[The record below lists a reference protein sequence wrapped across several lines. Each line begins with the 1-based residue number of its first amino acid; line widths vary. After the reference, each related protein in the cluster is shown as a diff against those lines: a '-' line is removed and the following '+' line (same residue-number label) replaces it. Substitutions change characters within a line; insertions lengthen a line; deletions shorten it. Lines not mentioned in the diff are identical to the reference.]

1 MGEPT
6 DGDRW
11 LLPEGVDEVLP
22 PRARALERLRRAL
35 LDLFHLAG
43 FELVDPPLLE
53 FVDSLTVAGGAEL
66 DLQTFKV
73 VDQYTGRMMGLR
85 PDITAQV
92 ARIDARSL
100 QQPGPA
106 RLCYAGPVFR
116 ARPEGLFPFR
126 TPERVGAELYGVPG
140 PEGDAEVLALM
151 GAVLEAVDAGP
162 VVLELGHVGLCRVLL
177 EVAAPE
183 DRERAVF
190 DALQR
195 KATADLDSLL
205 ASVGDPWA
213 SALKLLPKLYGDAS
227 VLKTAEQILAPCTRR
242 WGRLWR
248 SFEPSP
254 RRSRSGPR
262 GFRSPSILLNCTAMP
277 ITPVPFFS
285 AYAGQQGS
293 AVARGGRYDSI
304 GGAFGRARPATA
316 LTPI

>member
-92 ARIDARSL
+92 ARIDAAASSS
-100 QQPGPA
+100 
-106 RLCYAGPVFR
+106 R
-116 ARPEGLFPFR
+116 ARRGLLRRPGVPRSPEGLFLPHA
-126 TPERVGAELYGVPG
+126 GARRGGTLWRAG
-140 PEGDAEVLALM
+140 PRGDAEVLALM

-162 VVLELGHVGLCRVLL
+162 VVLELGHVASPSPAGRGAARGSGACRIRCASTQGHGGSRQPPV
-177 EVAAPE
+177 
-183 DRERAVF
+183 
-190 DALQR
+190 
-195 KATADLDSLL
+195 
-205 ASVGDPWA
+205 SVGSLGRA
-213 SALKLLPKLYGDAS
+213 RLLPKLYGDAS
-227 VLKTAEQILAPCTRR
+227 VLKTSEQILAPCTRR
-242 WGRLWR
+242 WKALEL
-248 SFEPSP
+248 EPFFGAAE
-254 RRSRSGPR
+254 RTLGLQVTFDLAER
-262 GFRSPSILLNCTAMP
+262 TAMP
-277 ITPVPFFS
+277 ITPVPFS
-285 AYAGQQGS
+285 PPTQVQGS
-293 AVARGGRYDSI
+293 VSR
-304 GGAFGRARPATA
+304 RA
-316 LTPI
+316 L

>member
-85 PDITAQV
+85 PDITAQA

-100 QQPGPA
+100 QQSGPV

-116 ARPEGLFPFR
+116 ARPEGLFPSR
-126 TPERVGAELYGVPG
+126 TPVRVGAELYGVPG
-140 PEGDAEVLALM
+140 PT
-151 GAVLEAVDAGP
+151 AGGS
-162 VVLELGHVGLCRVLL
+162 GHQC
-177 EVAAPE
+177 
-183 DRERAVF
+183 
-190 DALQR
+190 
-195 KATADLDSLL
+195 
-205 ASVGDPWA
+205 
-213 SALKLLPKLYGDAS
+213 
-227 VLKTAEQILAPCTRR
+227 
-242 WGRLWR
+242 
-248 SFEPSP
+248 
-254 RRSRSGPR
+254 
-262 GFRSPSILLNCTAMP
+262 
-277 ITPVPFFS
+277 
-285 AYAGQQGS
+285 
-293 AVARGGRYDSI
+293 
-304 GGAFGRARPATA
+304 ARPG
-316 LTPI
+316 P

>member
-162 VVLELGHVGLCRVLL
+162 VVLELGHVGLCRALL
-177 EVAAPE
+177 EAAALPE

-205 ASVGDPWA
+205 VSVGDPWA
-213 SALKLLPKLYGDAS
+213 SALKLLP
-227 VLKTAEQILAPCTRR
+227 
-242 WGRLWR
+242 
-248 SFEPSP
+248 
-254 RRSRSGPR
+254 
-262 GFRSPSILLNCTAMP
+262 
-277 ITPVPFFS
+277 
-285 AYAGQQGS
+285 
-293 AVARGGRYDSI
+293 
-304 GGAFGRARPATA
+304 
-316 LTPI
+316 